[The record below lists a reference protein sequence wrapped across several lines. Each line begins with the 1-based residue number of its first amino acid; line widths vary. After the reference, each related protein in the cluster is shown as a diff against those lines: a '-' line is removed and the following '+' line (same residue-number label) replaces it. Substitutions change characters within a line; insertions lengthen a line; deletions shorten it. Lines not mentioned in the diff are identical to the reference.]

1 MIRDYKAADASA
13 LVTIWLAASAVAH
26 PFLSEEF
33 ISQEAENLRD
43 VYLPKT
49 RTWVIEH
56 DSSPVGF
63 IALMGNEI
71 GGLFLDPRFH
81 GEGMGKAL
89 LEHARSFVS
98 PLEVEVFTNNAVGRP
113 FYERQGFQEM
123 HRYLHEET
131 GQDVIRMI
139 LQ

>member
-1 MIRDYKAADASA
+1 MIRDYKPVDASA

-33 ISQEAENLRD
+33 ISREADNLRN
-43 VYLPKT
+43 VYLPNT

-56 DSSPVGF
+56 EGAPAGF

-81 GEGMGKAL
+81 GKGMGKAL
-89 LEHARSFVS
+89 LEHARSLVS
-98 PLEVEVFTNNAVGRP
+98 PLEVEVFANNKVGRP
-113 FYERQGFQEM
+113 FYERQGFVEM
-123 HRYLHEET
+123 RRYLHDET

-139 LQ
+139 LK

>member
-1 MIRDYKAADASA
+1 MIRDYKPVDASA

-33 ISQEAENLRD
+33 ISQEADNLRD
-43 VYLPKT
+43 AYLCNT

-56 DSSPVGF
+56 EGASAGF

-71 GGLFLDPRFH
+71 GGLFLGPRFH
-81 GEGMGKAL
+81 GKGMGKAL
-89 LEHARSFVS
+89 LEHARSLVS
-98 PLEVEVFTNNAVGRP
+98 PLEVEVFANNKVGRP
-113 FYERQGFQEM
+113 FYERQGFVEM
-123 HRYLHEET
+123 RRYLHDET

-139 LQ
+139 LK